1 MTMMTRPGK
10 KPTKPKV
17 KQGSHP
23 IMTIYE
29 DERMLFFLRTHP
41 EWYKILGRYPNRYSE
56 FNKLAKEELKLTT
69 YHRLERFKN
78 QVSLLGMLSEYMKRG
93 N

>member
-1 MTMMTRPGK
+1 MMTRPG
-10 KPTKPKV
+10 PKPKP
-17 KQGSHP
+17 KTKGRALNHP
-23 IMTIYE
+23 ILSIYE
-29 DERMLFFLRTHP
+29 DERMLFYLRTHP
-41 EWYKILGRYPNRYSE
+41 EWYKILARYPNRYSE

-78 QVSLLGMLSEYMKRG
+78 QVSLLGMLSDYMKRG